1 MIMNNSNESKS
12 FVIYDIVTTRIFCP
26 SIYHKKTY
34 ASLSAAKAAMTRNKL
49 SKDVYA
55 IADYKDFTDY
65 IEERVTRRHLLTGK
79 EFTIP
84 INTPACCDPSTET
97 YHSM

>member
-1 MIMNNSNESKS
+1 MNNSESKS
-12 FVIYDIVTTRIFCP
+12 FVIYDIVSTRIFTP
-26 SIYHKKTY
+26 KGSYKKTY
-34 ASLSAAKAAMTRNKL
+34 ESLSAAKAAMTRNKL

-65 IEERVTRRHLLTGK
+65 IEERVTRKHLLTGK